1 MSEFFAWH
9 YTHGDNFF
17 FKWKLDGRNT
27 LRFLKI
33 LHDILL
39 FCYFLLIICTGN
51 LTAMNSWYQLCQI
64 VNGCGASVTELSS
77 VIRRISG
84 KNIPRIFCNKWLLYH
99 QFCHR
104 HVTIYWHVIY
114 AVLMDWRFSWYY
126 HVMLLNWG
134 LFSYPRVPW
143 DFVWPIYLPAWTY
156 FHIVGLMILDSW
168 KGSFLI
174 QNFQFDETDR

>member
-1 MSEFFAWH
+1 MLSKRIVEHKQAFLLWLKQCQNSLL
-9 YTHGDNFF
+9 GIILMEIIF

-27 LRFLKI
+27 LWFLKI

-84 KNIPRIFCNKWLLYH
+84 KNIPRIFCNKWFLYH

-104 HVTIYWHVIY
+104 HVTIYWHVRY

-126 HVMLLNWG
+126 HVMLLKYDN
-134 LFSYPRVPW
+134 
-143 DFVWPIYLPAWTY
+143 YLPFWLPLGVICIFY
-156 FHIVGLMILDSW
+156 FVHCFFAS
-168 KGSFLI
+168 
-174 QNFQFDETDR
+174 